1 MYNIASIDSNGN
13 KQYLIQ
19 MDGKKMEWDTKE
31 KAEHQIECLSRSISL
46 LGFTQGEP
54 KNFKWVIEP
63 A

>member
-1 MYNIASIDSNGN
+1 MFNIASIDKQGN

-19 MDGKKMEWDTKE
+19 MDGKKMEWDTMA
-31 KAEHQIECLSRSISL
+31 KAQHQVECLNRSISI
-46 LGFTQGEP
+46 LGNIGEP